1 LKTKQSAPPA
11 VSPAVTAGFKPPGLR
26 FEVLDA
32 ARGIGALLVIV
43 GHYHGTLWP
52 ERGGFITQSSG
63 YLVVDVFFLLS
74 GFVLAHAFFDKPGF
88 DYREFAKKRVF
99 RLWPLHMATLCLY
112 VLLMLLA
119 GDPIS
124 EKGLLLNILLLHNV
138 GMGHWPMIG
147 FNYPSWSL
155 SVELVSNLV
164 VGLIIL
170 AIPSR
175 RWNTLALAALS
186 LASVTLIVLTV
197 ENLDL
202 HTRNVLGFVNTG
214 LLRCFITFPLGIL
227 TYRLFMA
234 RRSWFAHSSPAYS
247 VLVGVLIAVFFVTL
261 CVPGRALTD
270 LLYIP
275 FYALIIMLLA
285 SPGPLWTRY
294 LSQFRFLGS
303 ISFSVYLIHAPV
315 LKFMQEI
322 AFWPRDYAAG
332 LVIAI
337 ALSLILGTAAH
348 YTIERPS
355 YDWFTRRWSK
365 QTQNSSPVPAAGLP
379 GLACEKPKRARSA

>member
-1 LKTKQSAPPA
+1 MKITQTDPAPASSAAIPD
-11 VSPAVTAGFKPPGLR
+11 SKPLGLR

-32 ARGIGALLVIV
+32 ARGIGAILVIV

-88 DYREFAKKRVF
+88 NYWEFAKKRVF
-99 RLWPLHMATLCLY
+99 RLWPLHMATLGLY

-164 VGLIIL
+164 VGLIVL

-175 RWNTLALAALS
+175 RWNTLALAGMS

-234 RRSWFAHSSPAYS
+234 RRSWFEHASPAYS
-247 VLVGVLIAVFFVTL
+247 ALVGILIAIFFVTL

-275 FYALIIMLLA
+275 FYALIIMILA
-285 SPGPLWTRY
+285 SPGPFWTRY

-303 ISFSVYLIHAPV
+303 ISFSVYLVHAPV
-315 LKFMQEI
+315 LKCMQEI
-322 AFWPRDYAAG
+322 DFWPRDYAAG
-332 LVIAI
+332 LIIAI
-337 ALSLILGTAAH
+337 GLSLILGTAAH
-348 YTIERPS
+348 YGLERPS
-355 YDWFTRRWSK
+355 YDWLSQRWSK
-365 QTQNSSPVPAAGLP
+365 QAKRTVPEAARP
-379 GLACEKPKRARSA
+379 SITCEKAKRARSA

>member
-1 LKTKQSAPPA
+1 MKTNLAPRSG
-11 VSPAVTAGFKPPGLR
+11 VSPVTTTGSRPSGLR

-32 ARGIGALLVIV
+32 ARGIGAILVIV

-52 ERGGFITQSSG
+52 DRGGFITQSSG

-88 DYREFAKKRVF
+88 NYWEFTKKRIF
-99 RLWPLHMATLCLY
+99 RLWPLHMVTLGVY

-164 VGLIIL
+164 VGLIVL

-175 RWNTLALAALS
+175 RWNTLALAGMS

-234 RRSWFAHSSPAYS
+234 RRSWFEQASPVYT
-247 VLVGVLIAVFFVTL
+247 VLVGLLIAIFFVTL
-261 CVPGRALTD
+261 CIPGRALTD

-275 FYALIIMLLA
+275 LYVLVIMVLA
-285 SPGPLWTRY
+285 SPGPFWTRY

-303 ISFSVYLIHAPV
+303 ISFSVYLVHAPI
-315 LKFMQEI
+315 LKFMEEVR
-322 AFWPRDYAAG
+322 FWPEDYATG

-337 ALSLILGTAAH
+337 GLSLLLGTATH
-348 YTIERPS
+348 YGFERPS
-355 YDWFTRRWSK
+355 YDWLTRHWSK
-365 QTQNSSPVPAAGLP
+365 QVRKNIPADGSPVI
-379 GLACEKPKRARSA
+379 ACKKAKQARSA